1 MLKRTQKLPIV
12 TTSIKTTLY
21 KGFFGLKALESGEV
35 SQKQIETVR
44 KLISP
49 FVKKKLKFF
58 LRIKPNFIKTAKPFG
73 SRMGSGKGL
82 STITFSKV
90 RRGQILFELSTKHFK
105 VPNLI
110 LKKIHSKFGIKTVF
124 ITKGL

>member
-12 TTSIKTTLY
+12 NTCIKTTLS
-21 KGFFGLKALESGEV
+21 KGFFGLKALESGEI

-49 FVKKKLKFF
+49 FVKKKLKIF
-58 LRIKPNFIKTAKPFG
+58 LRIKSNFIKTAKPFG

-82 STITFSKV
+82 ATTTYAKV
-90 RRGQILFELSTKHFK
+90 RRGQILFELSTKNFK
-105 VPNLI
+105 IPTLM